1 MPAKIRTIKA
11 TSIFAFETFDFNK
24 SIDYQGETLGLIKLI
39 ERKPGIIKAKVYQ
52 DLNGDLEITKKD
64 LIFKGKIKDTFIP
77 DDLTNFFGA
86 IKLKK
91 QMHRCDWEMQK
102 KPGESIICTKDYVP
116 TFTDLRLK
124 SNVTGTKYDFMSH
137 GDDELLGDHDLFN
150 QTSDYCL
157 TDPCSSK

>member
-11 TSIFAFETFDFNK
+11 TLIFAFETFNFNK
-24 SIDYQGETLGLIKLI
+24 SIDYQGETPGLIKLI

-52 DLNGDLEITKKD
+52 DLNGDLETTKKD
-64 LIFKGKIKDTFIP
+64 LIFKGEIKDTFIP

-102 KPGESIICTKDYVP
+102 KPGESIICTTDYVP

-124 SNVTGTKYDFMSH
+124 SDVTGTKYDFMPY
-137 GDDELLGDHDLFN
+137 GDDVLLGHDDLFN
-150 QTSDYCL
+150 
-157 TDPCSSK
+157 

>member
-77 DDLTNFFGA
+77 DDLTNFFV
-86 IKLKK
+86 
-91 QMHRCDWEMQK
+91 R
-102 KPGESIICTKDYVP
+102 
-116 TFTDLRLK
+116 
-124 SNVTGTKYDFMSH
+124 SN
-137 GDDELLGDHDLFN
+137 
-150 QTSDYCL
+150 
-157 TDPCSSK
+157 

>member
-24 SIDYQGETLGLIKLI
+24 SIEYQGESLGFIKLI
-39 ERKPGIIKAKVYQ
+39 EKKPGIIKVKVYQ

-64 LIFKGKIKDTFIP
+64 LIFKGKIKDVFIP
-77 DDLTNFFGA
+77 DDLTNFFGT
-86 IKLKK
+86 ITLKK

-102 KPGESIICTKDYVP
+102 KPGEIIICTKDYVP

-124 SNVTGTKYDFMSH
+124 SDVTGTKYDFMPY
-137 GDDELLGDHDLFN
+137 GDDVLLGHDDLFN
-150 QTSDYCL
+150 PISDL
-157 TDPCSSK
+157 A

>member
-24 SIDYQGETLGLIKLI
+24 SIDYKGESLGLIKLI
-39 ERKPGIIKAKVYQ
+39 ERKPGIINAKVYQ

-64 LIFKGKIKDTFIP
+64 LIYKGKIKGVFIP
-77 DDLTNFFGA
+77 DDLTNFFGT
-86 IKLKK
+86 ITLRK

-102 KPGESIICTKDYVP
+102 KPDESIICTTDYVP

-124 SNVTGTKYDFMSH
+124 SDVTGTKYDFMPY
-137 GDDELLGDHDLFN
+137 GDDVLLGHDDLFN
-150 QTSDYCL
+150 QISDSCL
-157 TDPCSSK
+157 SDPCS